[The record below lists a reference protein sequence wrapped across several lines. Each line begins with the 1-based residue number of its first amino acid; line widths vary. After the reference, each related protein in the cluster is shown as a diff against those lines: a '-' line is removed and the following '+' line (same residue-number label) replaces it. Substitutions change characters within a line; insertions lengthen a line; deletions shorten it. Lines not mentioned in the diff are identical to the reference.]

1 MINRATL
8 AVVAALLAGSA
19 TTAFA
24 ASMDNDA
31 NTGLWSYLYYGPIS
45 ELHQKGLPV
54 SQGAV
59 SYMNQHRG
67 VQASAPGTSAKRGNG
82 VYLLEDTQGVVA
94 PRRSAPV
101 YRNDDF
107 QSGHMW

>member
-1 MINRATL
+1 MINKAAL

-24 ASMDNDA
+24 SAMDNDA

-45 ELHQKGLPV
+45 ELHQKGLPI
-54 SQGAV
+54 SPGAAN
-59 SYMNQHRG
+59 YMKQHNT
-67 VQASAPGTSAKRGNG
+67 ALAIAAKRGSG
-82 VYLLEDTQGVVA
+82 VYLLEDTQGIVA
-94 PRRSAPV
+94 PRQSAPA
-101 YRNDDF
+101 YRTDDL